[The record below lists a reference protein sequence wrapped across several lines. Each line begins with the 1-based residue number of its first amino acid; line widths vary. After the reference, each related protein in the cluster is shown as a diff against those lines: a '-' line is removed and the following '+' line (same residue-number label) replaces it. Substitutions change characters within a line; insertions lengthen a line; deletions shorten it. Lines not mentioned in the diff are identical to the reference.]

1 MRWKEEILS
10 KRVSQREEDIEKEID
25 KVGKNAGDNKIGS
38 QVERKRRKL
47 QNYEM
52 TKIFISIASPL
63 TPSLSLLLLLLA
75 ALLLLCSAGGITLR
89 TRRLRTFCMP

>member
-1 MRWKEEILS
+1 MWKEEILS

-25 KVGKNAGDNKIGS
+25 KVRKNAGDNKIGS
-38 QVERKRRKL
+38 QEERKRRKL
-47 QNYEM
+47 QNYKM
-52 TKIFISIASPL
+52 TKIIINIAVPL

>member
-10 KRVSQREEDIEKEID
+10 KRVSQKEEDIEKEID
-25 KVGKNAGDNKIGS
+25 KVRKNAGDNKIGS
-38 QVERKRRKL
+38 QVKRKRRKL
-47 QNYEM
+47 QNYKM
-52 TKIFISIASPL
+52 TKIIINIASPL
-63 TPSLSLLLLLLA
+63 TPSLSLLLLA